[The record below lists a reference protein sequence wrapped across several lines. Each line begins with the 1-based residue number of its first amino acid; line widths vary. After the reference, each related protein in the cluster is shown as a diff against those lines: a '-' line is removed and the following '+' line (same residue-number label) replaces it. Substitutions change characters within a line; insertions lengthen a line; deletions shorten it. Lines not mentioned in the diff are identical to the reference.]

1 MQRFFTIIVEFKEYF
16 LLIFFIILS
25 IIFLSLNDNIQIKR
39 IRTLTIGMIGFAQ
52 NTAKIF
58 PNIIDLKRENEILHQ
73 MNVTLMDEVSKLKEA
88 KLENIR
94 LRQLLKFKEE
104 SKYSLVAADVIG
116 KTLHLQKNTLTLNVG
131 SKDGIDINMP
141 IVSPQGIVGKIIA
154 VSSDY
159 SIGQLLYNRDFR
171 TSVKIQRSRVD
182 GILAWDGG
190 EFLIIKNISKKQDVE
205 IGDVVIT
212 SEYSNVFPPGLKV
225 GTVVSATEN
234 PLNLFKNI
242 YVKPAVDFTIL
253 EEVFIINAVID
264 TQKVSLEKKVLSKK

>member
-1 MQRFFTIIVEFKEYF
+1 
-16 LLIFFIILS
+16 
-25 IIFLSLNDNIQIKR
+25 
-39 IRTLTIGMIGFAQ
+39 MIGFAQ
-52 NTAKIF
+52 NTAKIL

-159 SIGQLLYNRDFR
+159 SVGQLLYNRDFR